1 MVLQKQAHRVL
12 ESLMLREKVWPVC
25 IGFCWPLPL
34 VQERRTAEPAGSR
47 VAPAGGEEDKA
58 NIQSPKGALAV
69 LV

>member
-1 MVLQKQAHRVL
+1 
-12 ESLMLREKVWPVC
+12 MLREKVWPVC

-47 VAPAGGEEDKA
+47 GAPAGGEEDKA